1 MADTDFVQYGEKSFS
16 GPPSEMAAQGARVH
30 TDLAGKP
37 FQCQSVAEMF
47 RQVMPYLVQ
56 GCPVFP
62 GNAISDRQRR
72 DYRRFS
78 CMAKSVEDGKQPLD
92 PDDAFG
98 TVEFFHPSAD
108 VACQRRIAVTDA
120 TGAFFQQGGND
131 GILGNAGHVFGKE
144 IRGKIQDFTGT
155 PFPGFPAG
163 HGIAQMQ
170 MGNVAAD
177 QGHVSCPVVRHG
189 LTDVFPAGA

>member
-1 MADTDFVQYGEKSFS
+1 M
-16 GPPSEMAAQGARVH
+16 
-30 TDLAGKP
+30 
-37 FQCQSVAEMF
+37 
-47 RQVMPYLVQ
+47 
-56 GCPVFP
+56 
-62 GNAISDRQRR
+62 
-72 DYRRFS
+72 
-78 CMAKSVEDGKQPLD
+78 
-92 PDDAFG
+92 FG

-189 LTDVFPAGA
+189 LTDVFPAGS